1 VTIGPLRVLLIAL
14 ALVAV
19 VALAVVARRE
29 IAAAAANALLHP
41 SRHRVVREPPRGCSN
56 DTFAGDGV
64 ALAGW
69 LCHPDGPTR
78 GAVVFLH
85 GIADN
90 RASAAGWL
98 ERLRARGFEAIA
110 YDSRAHGDSTGDA
123 CTYGYFERRDLSR
136 VLDSVQARP
145 IVVVG
150 TSLGAAVALQAAA
163 ADRRIAAVVAAETF
177 SDLRTVATERAWWL
191 PSTLVR
197 PAFADAERI
206 GRFEV
211 NAVSPLAAAPQIT
224 APTLLLHGAADVDTR
239 PEHSRRV
246 FDALA
251 GPKKLVIVPDVG
263 HNHALS
269 PDTWPEVERWI
280 EAAR

>member
-1 VTIGPLRVLLIAL
+1 VTAGSARLLIV
-14 ALVAV
+14 VAV
-19 VALAVVARRE
+19 VAILAAAAVAWRE
-29 IAAAAANALLHP
+29 IASAAANALLHP
-41 SRHRVVREPPRGCSN
+41 SRHRTTREPPRGCTN
-56 DTFAGDGV
+56 ETFAGDGV

-69 LCHPDGPTR
+69 RCRPDGPPR
-78 GAVVFLH
+78 GAVVYLH

-98 ERLRARGFEAIA
+98 ERLRERGFEAMA

-123 CTYGYFERRDLSR
+123 CTYGYFERRDLAR
-136 VLDSVQARP
+136 VLDIVSTRP

-150 TSLGAAVALQAAA
+150 TSLGAAVALQTAAI
-163 ADRRIAAVVAAETF
+163 DRRIAAVVAAETF
-177 SDLRTVATERAWWL
+177 SDLRTIATERAPWWM
-191 PSTLVR
+191 PSSLIR
-197 PAFADAERI
+197 PAFDDAERMA
-206 GRFEV
+206 GFEV
-211 NAVSPLAAAPQIT
+211 NAVSPVASAPHIT

-246 FDALA
+246 FDALVA
-251 GPKKLVIVPDVG
+251 PKKLVIVPGAG